1 MTDIIDVVHI
11 KLIKKD
17 ELNQAPYAE
26 APKSFV
32 NADF

>member
-1 MTDIIDVVHI
+1 MIGIIDVVHS
-11 KLIKKD
+11 KLIKMG

-32 NADF
+32 YADF